1 MEASLPYT
9 VEIAPAAWGQLSH
22 LSLEAYRAVLERAT
36 SLSRLAAVDALPTP
50 EEDGSRRF
58 LLGDLVASYDVDS
71 RRRILLLETLSPAR
85 APSAPEQG
93 QGPAERL
100 SG

>member
-1 MEASLPYT
+1 MDAPLPYT
-9 VEIAPAAWGQLSH
+9 VEIAPAAWGHLSH
-22 LSLEAYRAVLERAT
+22 LSLEAYRAVLERMT

-50 EEDGSRRF
+50 ESDGSRRF
-58 LLGDLVASYDVDS
+58 LLGDLVASYEVEP
-71 RRRILLLETLSPAR
+71 RRRVLLLVTLSPAQ

-93 QGPAERL
+93 QEPDERL